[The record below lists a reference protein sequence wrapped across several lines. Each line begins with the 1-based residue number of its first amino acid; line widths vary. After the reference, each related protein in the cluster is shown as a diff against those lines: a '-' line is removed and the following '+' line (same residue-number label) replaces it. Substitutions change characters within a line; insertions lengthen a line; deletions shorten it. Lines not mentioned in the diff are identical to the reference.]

1 MKNTLEEL
9 AKAFYAD
16 KTFFDN
22 DRSFAETHFC
32 EGAEYV
38 LNKAREWFK
47 LYLDIHHKVKTD
59 ENGEPLASS
68 EKLLEEVEVLTNNFT
83 EFVTN
88 KQSATY
94 DR

>member
-1 MKNTLEEL
+1 MKSTLKET
-9 AKAFYAD
+9 AKVFYAD
-16 KTFFDN
+16 KALFDN

-38 LNKAREWFK
+38 LDKAREWFK
-47 LYLDIHHKVKTD
+47 LYLDIHHQDETD

-68 EKLLEEVEVLTNNFT
+68 EKLLEEVELLTNNFT

-88 KQSATY
+88 K
-94 DR
+94 

>member
-32 EGAEYV
+32 EGVEYV
-38 LNKAREWFK
+38 LDKAREWFK
-47 LYLDIHHKVKTD
+47 LYLGIHYQGETN

-68 EKLLEEVEVLTNNFT
+68 EKLLEEVELLTNNFT

-88 KQSATY
+88 K
-94 DR
+94 

>member
-1 MKNTLEEL
+1 MKNILKES

-16 KTFFDN
+16 KAFFDN

-38 LNKAREWFK
+38 LDKAREWFK
-47 LYLDIHHKVKTD
+47 LYLGIHHQGEID
-59 ENGEPLASS
+59 DNGKPLSSS
-68 EKLLEEVEVLTNNFT
+68 EKLLEEVEILTNNFT

-88 KQSATY
+88 K
-94 DR
+94 

>member
-1 MKNTLEEL
+1 MKNALEEL

-32 EGAEYV
+32 EGAQYV
-38 LNKAREWFK
+38 LDKTREWFK
-47 LYLDIHHKVKTD
+47 LYLGIHHQGETN

-68 EKLLEEVEVLTNNFT
+68 EKLLEEVELLTNNFA

-88 KQSATY
+88 K
-94 DR
+94 

>member
-1 MKNTLEEL
+1 MKDKLKET

-38 LNKAREWFK
+38 LDKAREWFK
-47 LYLDIHHKVKTD
+47 LYLNIHYQGETN

-68 EKLLEEVEVLTNNFT
+68 EKLLEEVELLTNNFT

-88 KQSATY
+88 K
-94 DR
+94 

>member
-1 MKNTLEEL
+1 MNDKLKET

-32 EGAEYV
+32 EGAQYV
-38 LNKAREWFK
+38 LDKAREWFT
-47 LYLDIHHKVKTD
+47 LYLDIHHQVKTD

-68 EKLLEEVEVLTNNFT
+68 EKRLEEVELLTNNFT

-88 KQSATY
+88 K
-94 DR
+94 

>member
-9 AKAFYAD
+9 AKAFYAN

-32 EGAEYV
+32 EGVEYV

-47 LYLDIHHKVKTD
+47 LYLDIHHQVKTD

-68 EKLLEEVEVLTNNFT
+68 EKLLEEVELLTNNFI

-88 KQSATY
+88 K
-94 DR
+94 

>member
-1 MKNTLEEL
+1 MNDKLKET
-9 AKAFYAD
+9 AKEFYAD

-32 EGAEYV
+32 EGAQYV
-38 LNKAREWFK
+38 LDKAREWFK
-47 LYLDIHHKVKTD
+47 LYLDIHHQVKTD

-68 EKLLEEVEVLTNNFT
+68 EKLLGEVELLTNNFA

-88 KQSATY
+88 K
-94 DR
+94 

>member
-1 MKNTLEEL
+1 MNDKLKET
-9 AKAFYAD
+9 AKEFYAD
-16 KTFFDN
+16 KALFDN

-38 LNKAREWFK
+38 LDKAREWFK
-47 LYLDIHHKVKTD
+47 LYLNIHYQGETN

-68 EKLLEEVEVLTNNFT
+68 EKLLEEVELLTNNFT

-88 KQSATY
+88 K
-94 DR
+94 

>member
-1 MKNTLEEL
+1 MNDKLKET

-16 KTFFDN
+16 KAFLDN

-38 LNKAREWFK
+38 LDKAREWFK
-47 LYLDIHHKVKTD
+47 LYLGIHHKAETD

-68 EKLLEEVEVLTNNFT
+68 EKLLEEVELLTNNFA

-88 KQSATY
+88 K
-94 DR
+94 

>member
-1 MKNTLEEL
+1 MNDKLKET
-9 AKAFYAD
+9 AKVFYAD

-38 LNKAREWFK
+38 LDKAREWFK
-47 LYLDIHHKVKTD
+47 LYLGIHHQGATD
-59 ENGEPLASS
+59 ENGKPLSSS
-68 EKLLEEVEVLTNNFT
+68 EKLLEEVELLINNFA

-88 KQSATY
+88 K
-94 DR
+94 

>member
-1 MKNTLEEL
+1 MNDKLKVI
-9 AKAFYAD
+9 AKEFYAD

-38 LNKAREWFK
+38 LDKAREWFK
-47 LYLDIHHKVKTD
+47 LYLNIHHQGETD
-59 ENGEPLASS
+59 ENGEPLTSS
-68 EKLLEEVEVLTNNFT
+68 EKLLEEVELLTNNFT

-88 KQSATY
+88 K
-94 DR
+94 

>member
-1 MKNTLEEL
+1 MKDKLKET
-9 AKAFYAD
+9 AKEFYAD

-32 EGAEYV
+32 EGVEYV
-38 LNKAREWFK
+38 LDKAREWFT
-47 LYLDIHHKVKTD
+47 LYLDIHHQVKTD

-68 EKLLEEVEVLTNNFT
+68 EKLLEEVELLTNNFA

-88 KQSATY
+88 K
-94 DR
+94 

>member
-1 MKNTLEEL
+1 MNDKLKET
-9 AKAFYAD
+9 AKEFYAD
-16 KTFFDN
+16 KALFDN

-47 LYLDIHHKVKTD
+47 LYLDIHHQGETD
-59 ENGEPLASS
+59 ENVVPLASS
-68 EKLLEEVEVLTNNFT
+68 EKLLEEVELLTNNFA

-88 KQSATY
+88 K
-94 DR
+94 

>member
-38 LNKAREWFK
+38 LDKAREWFK
-47 LYLDIHHKVKTD
+47 LYLNIHYQGETN

-68 EKLLEEVEVLTNNFT
+68 EKLLEEVELLTNNFT

-88 KQSATY
+88 K
-94 DR
+94 

>member
-32 EGAEYV
+32 EGAQYV
-38 LNKAREWFK
+38 LDKAREWFT
-47 LYLDIHHKVKTD
+47 LYLDIHHQVKTD

-68 EKLLEEVEVLTNNFT
+68 EKLLEEVELLTNNFT

-88 KQSATY
+88 K
-94 DR
+94 

>member
-38 LNKAREWFK
+38 LDKAREWFK
-47 LYLDIHHKVKTD
+47 LYLTIHHQGETD
-59 ENGEPLASS
+59 DNGNPLASS
-68 EKLLEEVEVLTNNFT
+68 EKLLEEVELLTNNFT

-88 KQSATY
+88 K
-94 DR
+94 

>member
-1 MKNTLEEL
+1 MNDKLKET

-38 LNKAREWFK
+38 LDKAREWFK
-47 LYLDIHHKVKTD
+47 LYLNIHYQGETN

-68 EKLLEEVEVLTNNFT
+68 EKLLEEVELLTNNFT

-88 KQSATY
+88 K
-94 DR
+94 

>member
-1 MKNTLEEL
+1 MNDKLKET
-9 AKAFYAD
+9 AKEFYAD

-38 LNKAREWFK
+38 LDKAREWFTW
-47 LYLDIHHKVKTD
+47 YLNIHHQVKTD

-68 EKLLEEVEVLTNNFT
+68 EKLLEEVELLTNNFT

-88 KQSATY
+88 K
-94 DR
+94 

>member
-1 MKNTLEEL
+1 MKNALKES
-9 AKAFYAD
+9 AKAFYAN
-16 KTFFDN
+16 KALFDN

-38 LNKAREWFK
+38 LNKAREWFA
-47 LYLDIHHKVKTD
+47 LYLGIHHQGETD

-68 EKLLEEVEVLTNNFT
+68 EKLLEEVELLTKNFT

-88 KQSATY
+88 K
-94 DR
+94 

>member
-1 MKNTLEEL
+1 MNDKLKKT
-9 AKAFYAD
+9 AKEFYAD

-32 EGAEYV
+32 EGVEYV
-38 LNKAREWFK
+38 LDKAREWFK
-47 LYLDIHHKVKTD
+47 LYLDIHHQVKTD

-68 EKLLEEVEVLTNNFT
+68 EKLLEEVELLTNNFT

-88 KQSATY
+88 K
-94 DR
+94 

>member
-1 MKNTLEEL
+1 MNKKLKET
-9 AKAFYAD
+9 AKVFYAD

-38 LNKAREWFK
+38 LDKAREWFK
-47 LYLDIHHKVKTD
+47 LYLGIHHQGDTD
-59 ENGEPLASS
+59 DNGNPFVSS
-68 EKLLEEVEVLTNNFT
+68 DKLLEEVELLTNNFT

-88 KQSATY
+88 K
-94 DR
+94 

>member
-1 MKNTLEEL
+1 MKNTLKES

-16 KTFFDN
+16 KAFFDN

-38 LNKAREWFK
+38 LDKAREWFK
-47 LYLDIHHKVKTD
+47 LYLGIHHQGETD
-59 ENGEPLASS
+59 ENGESLASS
-68 EKLLEEVEVLTNNFT
+68 EKLLEEVELLTNNFT

-88 KQSATY
+88 K
-94 DR
+94 